1 MSDLR
6 KDDRGQIHTIEGVVS
21 ALVVLVALTYI
32 ISSITFVSPQ
42 TEKTTVMK
50 TSIKAQD
57 ILNVLA
63 GQDQPVNFTSPL
75 TRSIAQWNGGVA
87 DPAHEVAPGEPSIA
101 DLYVRIDNLLK
112 AKLVHSQLPANYN
125 NVKYNMNVSYIDEP
139 ASTAAGHL
147 VIHDDYL
154 IFQGDPQDNSVM
166 ASKIIVLNS
175 YDIYGSANHWSSMTA
190 PKTVEVKLVLW
201 SI

>member
-1 MSDLR
+1 MSILR
-6 KDDRGQIHTIEGVVS
+6 KDDSGQMHTIEGVVA

-32 ISSITFVSPQ
+32 IGSITFVSPQ

-50 TSIKAQD
+50 LSIKAQD
-57 ILNVLA
+57 VMNVLG
-63 GQDQPVNFTSPL
+63 GQDQPDNFTSPL
-75 TRSIAQWNGGVA
+75 TRGVAQWNGGVA
-87 DPAHEVAPGEPSIA
+87 SANHVVAPGEPSIVA
-101 DLYVRIDNLLK
+101 LNDRILTM
-112 AKLVHSQLPANYN
+112 LPG
-125 NVKYNMNVSYIDEP
+125 NVMYNMNVSYIDEA

-147 VIHDDYL
+147 VFKDQYL

-166 ASKIIVLNS
+166 ASKVIVLNG
-175 YDIYGSANHWSSMTA
+175 YDITGSPGYWNGMTA